1 MAPTYIPLVLALL
14 VGFYIAIR
22 YMQKLEKEAE
32 N

>member
-1 MAPTYIPLVLALL
+1 MVPIYIPLVLALL

-22 YMQKLEKEAE
+22 YMEKLKKEAE